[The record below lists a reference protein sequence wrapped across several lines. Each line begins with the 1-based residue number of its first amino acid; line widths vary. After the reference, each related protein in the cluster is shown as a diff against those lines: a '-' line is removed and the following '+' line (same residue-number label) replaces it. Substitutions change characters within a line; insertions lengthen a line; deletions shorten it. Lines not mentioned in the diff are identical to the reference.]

1 MTIPAVPALTLRL
14 PRHHAFMRSLC
25 LAPLLLFGV
34 ATLAQPDAEVV
45 RMLFEPV
52 PLIDGVP
59 AIEHALV
66 SFSTA
71 QSDIPVPVAEQPRFS
86 PAQRQQMEDDIDAYI
101 TRIGDSEAEAGPYAD
116 QLREDLFATGLLYQ
130 QLEEHDNALKLFE
143 RTLSV
148 SRINHGL
155 EELDQVEIL
164 EAMAE
169 SYLAQEK
176 LLQADAMMDSAYR
189 IQQQRFGTNTAPLVP
204 AERRLGDWN
213 TQAFMER
220 SSILVNIPRMNVQR
234 FITDPRNFINDAT
247 DIRDTPLFKLY
258 QARANYIRAIKTLVD
273 AHDYTHPELME
284 LERKLLTNFL
294 LSTHRENILYEP
306 DFYLTR
312 KKSKTASRL
321 NQNSIEL
328 MNSDDYDLGVE
339 SHKRRMAYLVADAN
353 RTPAQLVTAML
364 EEADWDLLFEHKTQA
379 QDKYDTAYKFFN
391 DNPGIID
398 SARELVY
405 PAVPT
410 VLPTYLPPPNSRAKL
425 GIPADAHVNYFG
437 YIDVSLALTKNG
449 KTRRIR
455 QIGKGG
461 EVTRNMEIRLNQYLR
476 QVLFR
481 PRYNGTE
488 VDTGEFTLRYY
499 IGL

>member
-1 MTIPAVPALTLRL
+1 MTTPAVPALALQHLRL
-14 PRHHAFMRSLC
+14 PIRLHLC
-25 LAPLLLFGV
+25 LLPLMLAGTPV
-34 ATLAQPDAEVV
+34 LAQPDTEVL

-52 PLIDGVP
+52 PLVDGVP
-59 AIEHALV
+59 AIEHSLV
-66 SFSTA
+66 SFSAA
-71 QSDIPVPVAEQPRFS
+71 QSDIPVPVSEQPRFS
-86 PAQRQQMEDDIDAYI
+86 KEQQQQMEADIEAYI
-101 TRIGDSEAEAGPYAD
+101 TRIGNSEAEAGPYAD

-130 QLEEHDNALKLFE
+130 QLEDHDNALKLFE
-143 RTLSV
+143 RTLNV

-164 EAMAE
+164 EAMAQ

-176 LLQADAMMDSAYR
+176 PPQADAMMDSAYR
-189 IQQQRFGTNTAPLVP
+189 IQQLKFGNDTAELVP

-220 SSILVNIPRMNVQR
+220 SSILLNIPRMNVQR

-247 DIRDTPLFKLY
+247 DVRDTPLFKLY
-258 QARANYIRAIKTLVD
+258 QARTNYIHAIKTLVD
-273 AHDYTHPELME
+273 AHQYTHPELME

-339 SHKRRMAYLVADAN
+339 SHKRRMAYLVADDN

-379 QDKYDTAYKFFN
+379 QDKYDAAYTFFN
-391 DNPGIID
+391 ENPAIID
-398 SARELVY
+398 TTRELIY

-425 GIPADAHVNYFG
+425 GIPADARVNFFG

-449 KTRRIR
+449 KARRIK

-461 EVTRNMEIRLNQYLR
+461 EITRNMEIRLNQYLR
-476 QVLFR
+476 NVLFR
-481 PRYNGTE
+481 PRYNGNE
-488 VDTGEFTLRYY
+488 VDTSEFTLRYY
-499 IGL
+499 VGL